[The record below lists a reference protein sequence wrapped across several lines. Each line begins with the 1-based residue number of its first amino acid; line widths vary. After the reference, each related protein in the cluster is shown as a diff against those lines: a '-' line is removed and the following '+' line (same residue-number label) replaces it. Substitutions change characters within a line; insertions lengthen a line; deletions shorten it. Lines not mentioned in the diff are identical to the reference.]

1 MPAIGKAREFE
12 ILRAVL
18 AMAEERGDGVALTE
32 AAQAVDIDAA
42 TLRTLLGP
50 VLFLAFHT
58 SDDFVDESWAFL
70 LTEDD
75 RLIVT
80 EDHWLRTLASAPPDA
95 DTALRLLV
103 AGLAMQS
110 AAAAPTPDLDRAVD
124 RLRSVVQASVEV
136 AVPAPPGLAAAQA
149 AWRDG
154 RSLRFRY
161 LADHATEP
169 SDREVLPHGVFCTW
183 GHWYV
188 SGRALDAPDLKQ
200 FRVDRMTD
208 VALGAV
214 EFDPPPEADIPA
226 WFDLAAH
233 ERTVRLRCAPQQLDA
248 IPRPVTIGAV
258 VELPDG
264 RVEADVTIS
273 GDRRLD
279 WVLVALDPSTEVVSP
294 PEAVARRR
302 DHARALLDRMSG

>member
-1 MPAIGKAREFE
+1 MPAVSKQREFE
-12 ILRAVL
+12 ILRSVL
-18 AMAEERGDGVALTE
+18 ALAEERGDGVAL
-32 AAQAVDIDAA
+32 ADAA
-42 TLRTLLGP
+42 RAVGVDEPTLRRLLDP

-58 SDDFVDESWAFL
+58 RDEMVDESWAFL
-70 LTEDD
+70 LTEDA

-80 EDHWLRTLASAPPDA
+80 EDHWLRTLASEPPDG

-110 AAAAPTPDLDRAVD
+110 AATGATPDLDRAVD
-124 RLRSVVQASVEV
+124 KLRDAV
-136 AVPAPPGLAAAQA
+136 AAGLQVSVPAPACLDVAQT

-161 LADHATEP
+161 LADPATTP
-169 SDREVLPHGVFCTW
+169 SKREVLPHGVFCTW

-188 SGRALDAPDLKQ
+188 SGRELAGSDVKQ
-200 FRVDRMTD
+200 FRLDRMTD
-208 VALGAV
+208 VALGDV
-214 EFDPPPEADIPA
+214 EFDPPLVAEIPA
-226 WFDLAAH
+226 WFDLAAS
-233 ERTVRLRCAPQQLDA
+233 ERTVRLRCTPGQLDA
-248 IPRPVTIGAV
+248 IPRPAAV
-258 VELPDG
+258 VVVGEVGDG

-294 PEAVARRR
+294 PEAVVRRR
-302 DHARALLDRMSG
+302 DHARALLDRLDG